1 MSAAHAR
8 APVNDE
14 VAGVRIPGT
23 PVAIEAVEAVRAS
36 LPRALADHACRVFV
50 LASLAARDVSDASD
64 ASDTSARCDAEA
76 LYVAAMYANMGLSP
90 AYCRSTARYELDSAD
105 AAHAFLLKH
114 RAPQHVC
121 DDVWRAIA
129 LHTTPGVAARVSPL
143 ARALSSAVAT
153 DLMATGFDAYSADER
168 RALLD
173 AYPRGNGF
181 GAAFL
186 DAVARGV
193 AHRPA
198 STFGTW
204 SADVLERADPDF
216 HRPNFCGR
224 VLGARWND
232 A

>member
-1 MSAAHAR
+1 MNSAHMWASGD
-8 APVNDE
+8 DE
-14 VAGVRIPGT
+14 VAGVRIPRT
-23 PVAIEAVEAVRAS
+23 PMAIDAAEAACAS
-36 LPRALADHACRVFV
+36 LPQVIVDHASRVFV
-50 LASLAARDVSDASD
+50 LASLAARRAGE
-64 ASDTSARCDAEA
+64 TCDADT
-76 LYVAAMYANMGLSP
+76 LYVAAMYANMGLST
-90 AYCRSTARYELDSAD
+90 AYGRSTERYELDSAD
-105 AAHAFLLKH
+105 AAQAFLLRH
-114 RAPQHVC
+114 QTSQRMR

-143 ARALSSAVAT
+143 ARVLASAVST
-153 DLMATGFDAYSADER
+153 DLMATDFDAYSADER
-168 RALLD
+168 RALLA
-173 AYPRGNGF
+173 AYPRGDAF

-186 DAVARGV
+186 DAIARGV

-204 SADVLERADPDF
+204 SADVLERTDPDF

>member
-1 MSAAHAR
+1 MSAAHTCAR
-8 APVNDE
+8 ADDE
-14 VAGVRIPGT
+14 VAGVRIPRT
-23 PVAIEAVEAVRAS
+23 PIAIEAAEAACAS
-36 LPRALADHACRVFV
+36 LPRVITDHACRVFV
-50 LASLAARDVSDASD
+50 LASLAARRAGETLDAD
-64 ASDTSARCDAEA
+64 A

-90 AYCRSTARYELDSAD
+90 AYGRSTERYELDSAD
-105 AAHAFLLKH
+105 AAHAFLLRH
-114 RAPQHVC
+114 QTSQRLR

-143 ARALSSAVAT
+143 ARALASAVAT
-153 DLMATGFDAYSADER
+153 DLMATGFDAYSTDER
-168 RALLD
+168 RALLA
-173 AYPRGNGF
+173 AYPRGDGF
-181 GAAFL
+181 GDAFL

-224 VLGARWND
+224 VLGARWKD

>member
-1 MSAAHAR
+1 MSSAHTC
-8 APVNDE
+8 APADDE
-14 VAGVRIPGT
+14 VAGIRIPRT
-23 PVAIEAVEAVRAS
+23 PMAIEAAEAACAS
-36 LPRALADHACRVFV
+36 LPHTITEHASRVFV
-50 LASLAARDVSDASD
+50 LASLAAQRAGE
-64 ASDTSARCDAEA
+64 TCDADA
-76 LYVAAMYANMGLSP
+76 LYVAAMYANMGLST
-90 AYCRSTARYELDSAD
+90 AYGRSSARYELDSAD
-105 AAHAFLLKH
+105 AADAFLLRH
-114 RAPQHVC
+114 QTSQRMR

-143 ARALSSAVAT
+143 ARVLAAAVST
-153 DLMATGFDAYSADER
+153 DLMATDFDAYSADER
-168 RALLD
+168 RALLA
-173 AYPRGNGF
+173 AYPRGEGF
-181 GAAFL
+181 SDAFL

-224 VLGARWND
+224 VLGARWKD

>member
-1 MSAAHAR
+1 MSSAHTC
-8 APVNDE
+8 APADDE
-14 VAGVRIPGT
+14 VAGVRIPRT
-23 PVAIEAVEAVRAS
+23 PMAIEAAEAARAS
-36 LPRALADHACRVFV
+36 LPRVIADHACRVFV
-50 LASLAARDVSDASD
+50 LASLAARRAGETLDAD
-64 ASDTSARCDAEA
+64 A

-90 AYCRSTARYELDSAD
+90 AYGRSTERYEIDSAD
-105 AAHAFLLKH
+105 AAQAFLLRH
-114 RAPQHVC
+114 QTSQRLR

-143 ARALSSAVAT
+143 ARVLASAVST
-153 DLMATGFDAYSADER
+153 ELMATGLDAYSADER
-168 RALLD
+168 RALLT
-173 AYPRGNGF
+173 AFPRGDGF
-181 GAAFL
+181 ADAFL
-186 DAVARGV
+186 DALARGV

-224 VLGARWND
+224 VLGARWQD